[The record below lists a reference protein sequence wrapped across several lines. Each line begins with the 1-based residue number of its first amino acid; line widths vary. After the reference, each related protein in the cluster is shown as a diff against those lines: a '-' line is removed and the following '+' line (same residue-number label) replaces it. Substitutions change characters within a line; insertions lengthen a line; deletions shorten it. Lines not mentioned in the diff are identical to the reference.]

1 MGAPF
6 LASDVSPTDLPFL
19 ATLARSPRPADRRL
33 WLRVATDYF
42 LTAPF
47 ATPAHAAEFA
57 AKLSEALRDADDATR
72 SAVARKLAPCAE
84 AADVVATLEF
94 LGGEAAL
101 HVLQCAV
108 AAPRERLLAAAAD
121 DNARACAVARRDDL
135 DAELVGALADHDEIE
150 VLLTLA
156 RNRRAA
162 IDPRLYA
169 ALARR
174 ARQRVE
180 GMLDRRLAEALLDRG
195 PARLEQA
202 ALFLEADLSR
212 RAEILTAAQRAAL
225 AAPRPA
231 VRPREASEA
240 IARLE
245 RFALDADPDVRGRS
259 RRNAGVLAQLAKR
272 IAGDSSGEP
281 LMVALAA
288 LGAPSDVTVRIL
300 TSRDLQDGAD
310 YRRVGALARLKDALS
325 PAAAELVV
333 AAMIGEAARPR
344 ARRQPVLD
352 PGASPT
358 PSRPAGAA
366 VIEPFAGATPRSWI
380 KETMLTPA
388 ALRRRRAF
396 AFVSGRRLPDGPA

>member
-1 MGAPF
+1 MRGRQRR
-6 LASDVSPTDLPFL
+6 ASGS
-19 ATLARSPRPADRRL
+19 
-33 WLRVATDYF
+33 
-42 LTAPF
+42 
-47 ATPAHAAEFA
+47 
-57 AKLSEALRDADDATR
+57 
-72 SAVARKLAPCAE
+72 
-84 AADVVATLEF
+84 
-94 LGGEAAL
+94 
-101 HVLQCAV
+101 
-108 AAPRERLLAAAAD
+108 LAAAAD

-135 DAELVGALADHDEIE
+135 DAELVGALVDHDEIE
-150 VLLTLA
+150 VLLDA
-156 RNRRAA
+156 RAKSPRRRSIRGFTPRSPAA
-162 IDPRLYA
+162 PDSAI
-169 ALARR
+169 
-174 ARQRVE
+174 E

-245 RFALDADPDVRGRS
+245 RFALDADPERF
-259 RRNAGVLAQLAKR
+259 AGALAEALECSLELAKR

-281 LMVALAA
+281 LAVALAA

-358 PSRPAGAA
+358 PSRPPA
-366 VIEPFAGATPRSWI
+366 PPSSSRSR
-380 KETMLTPA
+380 A
-388 ALRRRRAF
+388 RRRGAGSRK
-396 AFVSGRRLPDGPA
+396 RC

>member
-1 MGAPF
+1 
-6 LASDVSPTDLPFL
+6 LASDLSPTDLPFL

-47 ATPAHAAEFA
+47 STPEHRAEFV
-57 AKLSEALRDADDATR
+57 AKLSEGLRDADDATR
-72 SAVARKLAPCAE
+72 SAIARKLAPCAE
-84 AADVVATLEF
+84 AAEVLATLES

-101 HVLQCAV
+101 HVLQCAA
-108 AAPRERLLAAAAD
+108 AAPRERLLAAAAA

-135 DAELVGALADHDEIE
+135 DAELAGVLAEHDEIE
-150 VLLTLA
+150 VLLALA

-174 ARQRVE
+174 ARQRIE

-195 PARLEQA
+195 PARVEQA
-202 ALFLEADLSR
+202 ALFLEADSGR

-225 AAPRPA
+225 AAPRPSA
-231 VRPREASEA
+231 PPREAAEA

-245 RFALDADPDVRGRS
+245 RFALDADPERF
-259 RRNAGVLAQLAKR
+259 AGALAATLECSVELAKR

-281 LMVALAA
+281 LMVVLAA
-288 LGAPSDVTVRIL
+288 LGAPNDVTVRIL

-325 PAAAELVV
+325 PTAAKLVV
-333 AAMIGEAARPR
+333 AAMIGDSARPR
-344 ARRQPVLD
+344 ARRQTVLD
-352 PGASPT
+352 PSAAPT
-358 PSRPAGAA
+358 PSRPAAVEPLAGAA
-366 VIEPFAGATPRSWI
+366 PRTWI
-380 KETMLTPA
+380 KETMATPA

-396 AFVSGRRLPDGPA
+396 AFASGRRLLDGPG